1 MSSGFPVVNSNQ
13 LWKECKSMLFSDS
26 SMHSDSHLDASKYL
40 LNELLQVPREKG
52 AAQGGLG
59 SLYRKQIISNPNV
72 NRFSPNFVEV

>member
-1 MSSGFPVVNSNQ
+1 
-13 LWKECKSMLFSDS
+13 MLFSDS

-59 SLYRKQIISNPNV
+59 VTI
-72 NRFSPNFVEV
+72 